1 MATEIKKFVFE
12 THPTVGIALIY
23 GSLNATGDFCA
34 QFFFSSAPYNVGR
47 TLRFWI
53 FGVGIAPLA
62 VKWNAYLEYR
72 YPLRAQPPS
81 SSPLPEEAVP
91 LEMVTVA
98 SPVVMS
104 SPMLGASEGKL
115 HRRTNSSGS
124 AIEPS
129 AVTEN
134 LLKPLPEE
142 PSAPK
147 SINLFVLS
155 KRLVWDQIIM
165 APISFILFFVCMG
178 LMERVGLD
186 AILSKIESSLWPVLL
201 TNWKVWPIIQIVM
214 FLYVPLQAR
223 VPLSGCCSVIWT
235 IYLSWRTQASLPA
248 PSA

>member
-1 MATEIKKFVFE
+1 MAAKVKKFVFE
-12 THPTVGIALIY
+12 QHPVVGIALIY

-47 TLRFWI
+47 TVRFWI

-72 YPLRAQPPS
+72 YPLRTPPPT
-81 SSPLPEEAVP
+81 SSPLAEEAVP

-98 SPVVMS
+98 SPIVVA
-104 SPMLGASEGKL
+104 SPLLGANEGKL

-129 AVTEN
+129 TVTEN

-142 PSAPK
+142 PAAPK
-147 SINLFVLS
+147 SINMFVLS

-178 LMERVGLD
+178 LMEGVGAD
-186 AILSKIESSLWPVLL
+186 AILRKIESSLWPVLL
-201 TNWKVWPIIQIVM
+201 TNWKVWPLIQIVM

-223 VPLSGCCSVIWT
+223 V
-235 IYLSWRTQASLPA
+235 SLPA
-248 PSA
+248 APS